1 MAFLIFIF
9 FLIGLRITELIV
21 SRQNEKWL
29 RANGAEEYGQKHYP
43 FIVLLHVSFILSLII
58 EYYLKPTQTVNY
70 FFLFVY
76 LILIV
81 AKVMVISSLGKY
93 WNTKIFHI
101 SNHQLVRKGL
111 YKYVKHPNYF
121 IVICEIAVI
130 PLIFNLFVT
139 AFVFSV
145 LNAVML
151 NVRIRE
157 ENKILDSE
165 NE

>member
-1 MAFLIFIF
+1 MAFIIFII
-9 FLIGLRITELIV
+9 FLIAIRITELIV

-29 RANGAEEYGQKHYP
+29 RANGAVEYGQKHYP
-43 FIVLLHVSFILSLII
+43 FIVLLHTSFILSLII

-70 FFLFVY
+70 FFLFFY
-76 LILIV
+76 LVLII
-81 AKVMVISSLGKY
+81 AKMMVISSLGKY

-130 PLIFNLFVT
+130 PFIFNLYVT
-139 AFVFSV
+139 AIVFFV
-145 LNAVML
+145 LNALML
-151 NVRIRE
+151 NVRIKE
-157 ENKILDSE
+157 ENKILKS
-165 NE
+165 

>member
-1 MAFLIFIF
+1 MAFILFIAFLIGI
-9 FLIGLRITELIV
+9 RITELVV

-29 RANGAEEYGQKHYP
+29 RANGAVEYGQNHYP
-43 FIVLLHVSFILSLII
+43 FIVFLHVGFMLSLII
-58 EYYLKPTQTVNY
+58 EYYLKPTQTINY
-70 FFLFVY
+70 LFLFVY
-76 LILIV
+76 LMLIG

-101 SNHQLVRKGL
+101 SGHRLMRKGL

-130 PLIFNLFVT
+130 PLIFNLYVT
-139 AFVFSV
+139 ATVFSV
-145 LNAVML
+145 LNAIML

-157 ENKILDSE
+157 ENKILNSE